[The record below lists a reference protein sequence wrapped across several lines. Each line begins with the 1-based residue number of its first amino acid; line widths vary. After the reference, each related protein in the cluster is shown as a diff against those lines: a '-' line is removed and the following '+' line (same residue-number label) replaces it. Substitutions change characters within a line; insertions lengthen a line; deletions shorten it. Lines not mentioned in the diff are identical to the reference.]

1 MINGIVGRPRTGKS
15 YEAVRYHIVPTLL
28 KDKRLIVTNIPVN
41 KEYIAKVHGQ
51 EFADLVIVVDG
62 QFSAYGQ
69 VKPFSH
75 EKDFLEYSD
84 WKNEKGQG
92 PLFVIDEI
100 HLCVG
105 TRNARPELLE
115 YFSLHGHY
123 GHDHLILTQNAR
135 KIHRDL
141 KDMTEI
147 VWRTTKLSAFG
158 KDDTYLQ
165 NTHHGF
171 ENLKNAVHQEQRA
184 YDPEWFPYYKS
195 HTQTEGSVIEATA
208 KQVKGVLN
216 PYKKMSYAMFA
227 VGGLIIA
234 FVLSKIFLPEE
245 PAVAKTPTFKTP
257 EKQLSDT
264 TNQINPLKSILPEPL
279 SQGKIE
285 DKKDLGET
293 ENLPKIK
300 TNKSVNEGIKDALVL
315 KSKEYHPFHK
325 VDLHISGFS
334 NDASLRSIN
343 YYFAASRNGQELFTL
358 DLKDLYLAGYSV
370 NVLGEC
376 VVQVEYYNFTDFII
390 CDTPTVGTQQTLTAQ
405 N

>member
-51 EFADLVIVVDG
+51 EFADLVVVVDG
-62 QFSAYGQ
+62 QFSAYGE
-69 VKPFSH
+69 VKPFAH
-75 EKDFLEYSD
+75 EKDYLEYSD

-171 ENLKNAVHQEQRA
+171 ENLRDPVHQEERH
-184 YDPEWFPYYKS
+184 YDREWFPYYKS

-216 PYKKMSYAMFA
+216 PYKKISYIMFA
-227 VGGLIIA
+227 VGGLVIA
-234 FVLSKIFLPEE
+234 FVLSKIFLPDE
-245 PAVAKTPTFKTP
+245 PIAVKTPTLKTP
-257 EKQLSDT
+257 EKSISNT
-264 TNQINPLKSILPEPL
+264 TAQINPLESILPEQVN
-279 SQGKIE
+279 QGKTE
-285 DKKDLGET
+285 NKKDLGET
-293 ENLPKIK
+293 DFLPKIK
-300 TNKSVNEGIKDALVL
+300 TNKSINEGIKESLIL
-315 KSKEYHPFHK
+315 KSKEHHPFHK

-334 NDASLRSIN
+334 DDKSLRSIN
-343 YYFAASRNGQELFTL
+343 YYFSASRNGQELFTL

-376 VVQVEYYNFTDFII
+376 VVQIEYYNFTDFII